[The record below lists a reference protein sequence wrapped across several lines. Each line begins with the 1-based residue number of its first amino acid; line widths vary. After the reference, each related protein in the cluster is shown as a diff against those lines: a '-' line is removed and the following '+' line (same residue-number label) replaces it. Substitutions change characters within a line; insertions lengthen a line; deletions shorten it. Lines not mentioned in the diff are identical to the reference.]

1 MKTIGIIGAMPSEL
15 ADIRNDLGDAKIEN
29 YASYEFYINEFDG
42 KKIINVCCGV
52 AKVNSAIATQILI
65 DKFEVDCIINT
76 GIAGGMN
83 TDVKVC
89 DIVIASEVM
98 HHDVTTRFLENY
110 PPYCG
115 SYPADKELIKL
126 AHKACEKH
134 GYKCFDGRIV
144 SGEQFISDNTVKE
157 NIIKEFVPYAVDME
171 SASIGHCCYRN
182 NMPFAT
188 IRCISDNADD
198 NGEMSFDEFE
208 HIAAKRNADVVLS
221 IVKEIK

>member
-15 ADIRNDLGDAKIEN
+15 ADLRKDLGEAKIEK
-29 YASYEFYINEFDG
+29 YASYEFFINKFDG

-65 DKFEVDCIINT
+65 TKFECDCIINT

-115 SYPADKELIKL
+115 NYPADKNLIEI
-126 AHKACEKH
+126 AQKACDEK
-134 GYKCFDGRIV
+134 GYKYFNGKIV
-144 SGEQFISDNTVKE
+144 SGEQFISDSVLKAQ
-157 NIIKEFVPYAVDME
+157 IVSDFSPHAVDME
-171 SASIGHCCYRN
+171 SASIGHCCFRN
-182 NMPFAT
+182 DVPFAT
-188 IRCISDNADD
+188 VRCISDNADD
-198 NGEMSFDEFE
+198 EGEMSYDEFE
-208 HIAAKRNADVVLS
+208 KIAAKKNAEVVLTM
-221 IVKEIK
+221 IKAI